1 MKKEMIDPTHNQ
13 LFSSAEAPFGDVV
26 LSSRARLARNLEG
39 FPFVNK
45 CSIEDC
51 QEVVS
56 LLSKASSEIQ
66 DGISLDWIPL
76 HKLDK
81 LRSQLFVERHLVSSK
96 LIQSNLPRAVA
107 IGKELIRS
115 VMVNEEDHIRI
126 QCIRPGLQLSSV
138 FDDVS
143 DLDCRLNEFI
153 SYAFHKSL
161 GYLTACPTNVG
172 TGARF
177 SVMVHL
183 PGLRIVK
190 DLNRIQNASK
200 AMSLAI
206 RGFHGEGSRALG
218 DIYQVSN
225 QVTLGYTE
233 QELLALISDEFL
245 PPVIEWERKARMH
258 IIETNAAQLDDK
270 IYRAIGTLKTAR
282 ILSLEEAMQ
291 CLGHIRLG
299 ITTNRI
305 SDIDINL
312 INQSF
317 INIQPAHIKWH
328 SNSDLSEE
336 EIPKVRCDLI
346 RELLQI

>member
-1 MKKEMIDPTHNQ
+1 MIDPTHNQ
-13 LFSSAEAPFGDVV
+13 LFSSADAPFGDVV

-45 CSIEDC
+45 ATSDDC
-51 QEVVS
+51 NEVVD
-56 LLSKASSEIQ
+56 LLSNATSGIEE
-66 DGISLDWIPL
+66 GISLDWIS
-76 HKLDK
+76 LDELDE
-81 LRSQLFVERHLVSSK
+81 LRAQLFVERHLVSSK
-96 LIQSNLPRAVA
+96 LIQSKHPRAVA
-107 IGKELIRS
+107 IGKELVRS

-138 FDDVS
+138 FEDVC
-143 DLDCRLNEFI
+143 DLDNRLNEYI
-153 SYAFHKSL
+153 SYAFHKNL
-161 GYLTACPTNVG
+161 GFLTACPTNVG

-183 PGLRIVK
+183 PGLKIVK
-190 DLNRIQNASK
+190 DLNRIQNTCK

-206 RGFHGEGSRALG
+206 RGFHGEGSKALG

-233 QELLALISDEFL
+233 EDLLALIADEFL

-258 IIETNAAQLDDK
+258 IIETNAGELDDRINK
-270 IYRAIGTLKTAR
+270 AIRTLKTAR

-299 ITTNRI
+299 VTTNRV

-328 SNSDLSEE
+328 SNSDLPDQDV
-336 EIPKVRCDLI
+336 PKVRCELI

>member
-1 MKKEMIDPTHNQ
+1 MIDPTHNQ

-45 CSIEDC
+45 ATKDDC
-51 QEVVS
+51 KEVVA
-56 LLSKASSEIQ
+56 LLSNASSEIQ

-76 HKLDK
+76 HELDD

-96 LIQSNLPRAVA
+96 LIQSKHPRAVA

-126 QCIRPGLQLSSV
+126 QCIRPGLQLSTV
-138 FDDVS
+138 FEDVC
-143 DLDCRLNEFI
+143 DLDQRLNECI

-183 PGLRIVK
+183 PGLKIVK
-190 DLNRIQNASK
+190 DLSRIQNACK

-206 RGFHGEGSRALG
+206 RGFHGEGSKALG

-233 QELLALISDEFL
+233 EELLSLIADEFL

-258 IIETNAAQLDDK
+258 IIETNAAELDDR

-299 ITTNRI
+299 ITTNRV

-328 SNSDLSEE
+328 SNTELSEQE
-336 EIPKVRCDLI
+336 VPKVRCELI

>member
-1 MKKEMIDPTHNQ
+1 MIDPTQNQ

-45 CSIEDC
+45 SSKDDC
-51 QEVVS
+51 KEVIN
-56 LLSKASSEIQ
+56 LLSKASRGIQ
-66 DGISLDWIPL
+66 EGISLDWIPMHELDEL
-76 HKLDK
+76 HA
-81 LRSQLFVERHLVSSK
+81 QLFVERHLVSSK
-96 LIQSNLPRAVA
+96 LIQSKHPSAVA

-126 QCIRPGLQLSSV
+126 QCIRPGLQLTSV
-138 FDDVS
+138 FEDVC
-143 DLDCRLNEFI
+143 DLDERLNECI
-153 SYAFHKSL
+153 SYAFHKNL

-183 PGLRIVK
+183 PGLKIVK
-190 DLNRIQNASK
+190 DLNRIQNACK

-206 RGFHGEGSRALG
+206 RGFHGEGSKALG

-233 QELLALISDEFL
+233 EELLALIADDFL

-258 IIETNAAQLDDK
+258 IIETNAAELDDK
-270 IYRAIGTLKTAR
+270 IYKAIGTLKTAR
-282 ILSLEEAMQ
+282 LLSLEEAMQ

-299 ITTNRI
+299 VTTNRI
-305 SDIDINL
+305 KDIDISK

-328 SNSDLSEE
+328 SNSELSEQ
-336 EIPKVRCDLI
+336 EIPKVRCELV
-346 RELLQI
+346 RELLQL